1 MTLQVMGVACPGS
14 AMSLIVAANSDGQAV
29 VENPNYSS
37 LYRYMSRVLAAG
49 SNGNARLVFD

>member
-1 MTLQVMGVACPGS
+1 MACPGS

-49 SNGNARLVFD
+49 SNGNARLVID